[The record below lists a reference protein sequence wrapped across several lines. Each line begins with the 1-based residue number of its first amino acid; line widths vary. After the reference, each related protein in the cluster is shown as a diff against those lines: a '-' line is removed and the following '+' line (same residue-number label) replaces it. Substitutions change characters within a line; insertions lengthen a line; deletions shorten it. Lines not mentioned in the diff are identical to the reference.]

1 MLQVQPRAL
10 VTWRRWPGAPCCK
23 QPWSSTAQE
32 AQHVKIGRVRA
43 VPSDDLSQTVKI
55 QQQLNLTCN
64 CVLLAMRFNPVC
76 VVAIVLIVP
85 FMCARI
91 IVQCHSLR
99 QTRCGS
105 HGWTLHSVHGVSQ
118 QQQLTCLQQAC
129 CCLQQLERDHASRPH
144 GYSAR
149 HYDAHALYSLQ
160 RAHVSTVRARQTR
173 VVGCSRLK
181 PVRTWVVWQIALCTI
196 HARRHRAG
204 SAVQR
209 TCGKCNRSARSLPG
223 AAGTV
228 RPAANMACHNSSS

>member
-1 MLQVQPRAL
+1 MHRDHKA
-10 VTWRRWPGAPCCK
+10 T
-23 QPWSSTAQE
+23 
-32 AQHVKIGRVRA
+32 
-43 VPSDDLSQTVKI
+43 
-55 QQQLNLTCN
+55 
-64 CVLLAMRFNPVC
+64 MRDIMMRMHC
-76 VVAIVLIVP
+76 IH
-85 FMCARI
+85 
-91 IVQCHSLR
+91 HSA
-99 QTRCGS
+99 

-149 HYDAHALYSLQ
+149 HYDAHALYSSQ